1 MPSSKQKKHMRKHE
15 DPKQAG
21 SLSNEALLYK
31 TLNPK
36 PPKKKEREKMEP
48 KTSRL
53 IE

>member
-1 MPSSKQKKHMRKHE
+1 MRKHE

-21 SLSNEALLYK
+21 SLSNEALLYE

-36 PPKKKEREKMEP
+36 PPLQKKKREKMEP